1 MQGYD
6 PGPPTLRPLVEQAVP
21 DAPAKSALAPT
32 PGTPEAGGQRTVTVS
47 SPPGTGGFAP
57 APSIATGARLRA
69 RGAARREVPFRPVS
83 VAPPNVCKVTISV
96 PYRFG
101 GVPRPALGP
110 AADEGLA
117 RRLKALACTAPL
129 HDLDARKA
137 NLAGEYSVYAMA
149 EIALSAIDLV
159 TLNMDFDTGA
169 DHEQVILRL
178 LPRAAAQAP
187 RRPAAEHERVARWV
201 LENLINVG
209 SVDRG
214 FRAVYGTFG
223 ADGEYVRRDYDF
235 KLVEEVPG
243 PDGGV
248 YLRTTDEA
256 VNVLVGALDTDV
268 TSAQIAA
275 EVKLEVLISRGRL
288 ADARLAAEQARYRTV
303 QYAESLRRA
312 LEATRRNVRA
322 VDWLQAVPDL
332 IAEALDH
339 VADRYRHENAI
350 LTNIR
355 RARDEAESPDERTGE
370 HKRRAAEL
378 VDIVKDCIRR
388 HTQLQS
394 RLLEAGPLF
403 RAEQDRQAFAP
414 PRAQSGT
421 DLYGQVLAPVLTLPV
436 ERATR
441 ATDAFFAEGA
451 GLRTPPVVRIGDLV
465 DVLLTPPVERDH
477 LGAEMP
483 QPDLTE
489 TPDDSRFND
498 RQLDSALDLL
508 DLPPDAPRRLSGLLA
523 EARRSDPELPYLLA
537 LLAVHA
543 ASPPVGVAYRQGEE
557 RLLFAVD
564 DGTPLDDP
572 EFGGADLIVGTA
584 LLDAA
589 GMAAERAS

>member
-1 MQGYD
+1 MTFPAQG
-6 PGPPTLRPLVEQAVP
+6 PA
-21 DAPAKSALAPT
+21 APQLN
-32 PGTPEAGGQRTVTVS
+32 GVNR
-47 SPPGTGGFAP
+47 P
-57 APSIATGARLRA
+57 AP
-69 RGAARREVPFRPVS
+69 
-83 VAPPNVCKVTISV
+83 
-96 PYRFG
+96 
-101 GVPRPALGP
+101 GP

-117 RRLKALACTAPL
+117 RRLRALACTAPL

-137 NLAGEYSVYAMA
+137 NLAGEYGGYAMA
-149 EIALSAIDLV
+149 EVALAVIDLV

-169 DHEQVILRL
+169 DHEEIVAKV
-178 LPRAAAQAP
+178 LPRVAAQAP
-187 RRPAAEHERVARWV
+187 GRPTAEHERVARWV

-214 FRAVYGTFG
+214 FRAVYGTFTT
-223 ADGEYVRRDYDF
+223 DGEYVRRDYDF

-243 PDGGV
+243 AGGTV
-248 YLRTTDEA
+248 YLRATDEA

-288 ADARLAAEQARYRTV
+288 ADAQLAAEQARYRTV
-303 QYAESLRRA
+303 QYAETLRRT
-312 LEATRRNVRA
+312 LDATRRNVRA
-322 VDWLQAVPDL
+322 VDWLETVPDM
-332 IAEALDH
+332 INEALDH

-355 RARDEAESPDERTGE
+355 KARDESEEPE

-403 RAEQDRQAFAP
+403 RAEQDRQAFATP
-414 PRAQSGT
+414 AARAGL
-421 DLYGQVLAPVLTLPV
+421 DLYGQLVAPVLPLPV
-436 ERATR
+436 EQATR
-441 ATDAFFAEGA
+441 VTDAFFAHGT
-451 GLRTPPVVRIGDLV
+451 GLRTPAAVRVGDLV
-465 DVLLTPPVERDH
+465 EMLLTPPVEREH

-483 QPDLTE
+483 EPDLVA
-489 TPDDSRFND
+489 TPDDSRFSEA
-498 RQLDSALDLL
+498 QLDAATALL

-523 EARRSDPELPYLLA
+523 EARRSDPELPYLVA

-543 ASPPVGVAYRQGEE
+543 ASPPVGTAYRQGEQQ
-557 RLLFAVD
+557 LLFAVD
-564 DGTPLDDP
+564 DGTELADP

-589 GMAAERAS
+589 GMAADRSEVA

>member
-1 MQGYD
+1 MTTTADQTA
-6 PGPPTLRPLVEQAVP
+6 PPPPARPAAQ
-21 DAPAKSALAPT
+21 
-32 PGTPEAGGQRTVTVS
+32 
-47 SPPGTGGFAP
+47 PPGQYGPAGRP
-57 APSIATGARLRA
+57 AP
-69 RGAARREVPFRPVS
+69 
-83 VAPPNVCKVTISV
+83 
-96 PYRFG
+96 
-101 GVPRPALGP
+101 GP

-129 HDLDARKA
+129 HDLDARKV

-149 EIALSAIDLV
+149 EVGLAAIDLV
-159 TLNMDFDTGA
+159 TLHMDFDTGA
-169 DHEQVILRL
+169 DRELVLARL
-178 LPRAAAQAP
+178 LPRVAAQNP
-187 RRPAAEHERVARWV
+187 GRPAAEHQRVARWV
-201 LENLINVG
+201 LESLINVG

-223 ADGEYVRRDYDF
+223 PDGGYVRRDYDF

-275 EVKLEVLISRGRL
+275 EVKLEVLIRRGRL
-288 ADARLAAEQARYRTV
+288 ADAQLAAEQARYRTV
-303 QYAESLRRA
+303 QYAETLRRA

-322 VDWLQAVPDL
+322 VDWTVAVPDM

-355 RARDEAESPDERTGE
+355 RARDESEDPE

-388 HTQLQS
+388 HTQLQT

-403 RAEQDRQAFAP
+403 RAEQDRQAFAAP
-414 PRAQSGT
+414 AARAGV
-421 DLYGQVLAPVLTLPV
+421 DLYGQLLAPLLPLPV

-441 ATDAFFAEGA
+441 PTDAFFRRGT
-451 GLRTPPVVRIGDLV
+451 GLRTPAAVRISDLV
-465 DVLLTPPVERDH
+465 EMLLTPPAEREH
-477 LGAEMP
+477 LGAELP
-483 QPDLTE
+483 EPDLVA
-489 TPDDSRFND
+489 TPDDSRFSEE
-498 RQLDSALDLL
+498 QLDAALHLL
-508 DLPPDAPRRLSGLLA
+508 DLPADAPRRLSGLLA
-523 EARRSDPELPYLLA
+523 DARRQDPELPYLVA

-543 ASPPVGVAYRQGEE
+543 ASPPVGTAYRQGED

-564 DGTPLDDP
+564 DGTQLHDL
-572 EFGGADLIVGTA
+572 EFGGADLIVGSA
-584 LLDAA
+584 LLDSA
-589 GMAAERAS
+589 GMAADRSEAG

>member
-1 MQGYD
+1 MTSPASTD
-6 PGPPTLRPLVEQAVP
+6 RVPPQL
-21 DAPAKSALAPT
+21 SAA
-32 PGTPEAGGQRTVTVS
+32 
-47 SPPGTGGFAP
+47 
-57 APSIATGARLRA
+57 
-69 RGAARREVPFRPVS
+69 
-83 VAPPNVCKVTISV
+83 
-96 PYRFG
+96 
-101 GVPRPALGP
+101 PRPAPGP

-117 RRLKALACTAPL
+117 RRLRALACTAPL

-137 NLAGEYSVYAMA
+137 NLAGEYSVYGMA

-169 DHEQVILRL
+169 DHDHVVARL
-178 LPRAAAQAP
+178 LPRIAAQAP
-187 RRPAAEHERVARWV
+187 ERPAAEHERVARWV

-214 FRAVYGTFG
+214 FRAVYGTFA
-223 ADGEYVRRDYDF
+223 ADGSYVRRDYDF

-243 PDGGV
+243 FDGAV

-275 EVKLEVLISRGRL
+275 EVKLEVLIRRGRL
-288 ADARLAAEQARYRTV
+288 ADAQLAAEQARYRTV
-303 QYAESLRRA
+303 QYSETLRRA

-322 VDWLQAVPDL
+322 VDWLNAVPDM
-332 IAEALDH
+332 IGEALEH

-355 RARDEAESPDERTGE
+355 KARDEIEDAEN
-370 HKRRAAEL
+370 KRRAAEL

-403 RAEQDRQAFAP
+403 RAEQDRQAFSTP
-414 PRAQSGT
+414 MTSSGI
-421 DLYGQVLAPVLTLPV
+421 DLYGHLVAPVLPLPLEQASRV
-436 ERATR
+436 TG
-441 ATDAFFAEGA
+441 AFFTKGV
-451 GLRTPPVVRIGDLV
+451 GMRTPVSVRVADLV
-465 DVLLTPPVERDH
+465 EILLTPPVEREH

-483 QPDLTE
+483 EPDLIA
-489 TPDDSRFND
+489 TPDDSRFSEE
-498 RQLDSALDLL
+498 QLSAAKVLL
-508 DLPPDAPRRLSGLLA
+508 DLPADAPRRLSGLLS
-523 EARRSDPELPYLLA
+523 EARLADPDLPYLVA

-543 ASPPVGVAYRQGEE
+543 ASPAVGTAYRQGEE
-557 RLLFAVD
+557 KLLFAVD
-564 DGTPLDDP
+564 DGTELDDP

-584 LLDAA
+584 LLDAV
-589 GMAAERAS
+589 GMAADRTEAA

>member
-1 MQGYD
+1 M
-6 PGPPTLRPLVEQAVP
+6 
-21 DAPAKSALAPT
+21 
-32 PGTPEAGGQRTVTVS
+32 
-47 SPPGTGGFAP
+47 
-57 APSIATGARLRA
+57 
-69 RGAARREVPFRPVS
+69 S
-83 VAPPNVCKVTISV
+83 VAPPNVCVVTV
-96 PYRFG
+96 TTPYPTTG
-101 GVPRPALGP
+101 APRPAPGP

-129 HDLDARKA
+129 HDLDVRKA

-149 EIALSAIDLV
+149 EVALSAIDMV

-169 DHEQVILRL
+169 DPEQIVTRL
-178 LPRAAAQAP
+178 LPRVAAQSP
-187 RRPAAEHERVARWV
+187 RRPVEEHERVARWV

-223 ADGEYVRRDYDF
+223 ADGAYVRRDYDF
-235 KLVEEVPG
+235 KLIEEVPG
-243 PDGGV
+243 PGGGV

-288 ADARLAAEQARYRTV
+288 ADAQLAAEQARYRTV
-303 QYAESLRRA
+303 QYAETLRRA

-322 VDWLQAVPDL
+322 VDWLRAVPDM

-355 RARDEAESPDERTGE
+355 KARDEAEDPE

-403 RAEQDRQAFAP
+403 RAEQDRQAFASAP
-414 PRAQSGT
+414 ARAGL
-421 DLYGQVLAPVLTLPV
+421 DLYGQLVSPVLPLPV
-436 ERATR
+436 EQASRV
-441 ATDAFFAEGA
+441 TDAFFARGA
-451 GLRTPPVVRIGDLV
+451 GFRTPPAVRICDLV
-465 DVLLTPPVERDH
+465 DVLLTPPTEREH
-477 LGAEMP
+477 LGAAMP
-483 QPDLTE
+483 EPDLVA
-489 TPDDSRFND
+489 TPADSRFTEE
-498 RQLDSALDLL
+498 QLESALELL
-508 DLPPDAPRRLSGLLA
+508 DLPDDAPRRLSGLLA
-523 EARRSDPELPYLLA
+523 DARRRDPELPYLVA

-543 ASPPVGVAYRQGEE
+543 ASPPVGTAYRQGEP
-557 RLLFAVD
+557 RLLFSVD
-564 DGTPLDDP
+564 DGEELTDP

-584 LLDAA
+584 RLDTA
-589 GMAAERAS
+589 GMAAARSEIA

>member
-1 MQGYD
+1 M
-6 PGPPTLRPLVEQAVP
+6 PRHRSSHCRGPVRRV
-21 DAPAKSALAPT
+21 
-32 PGTPEAGGQRTVTVS
+32 
-47 SPPGTGGFAP
+47 P
-57 APSIATGARLRA
+57 APCRS
-69 RGAARREVPFRPVS
+69 VPFRSLS
-83 VAPPNVCKVTISV
+83 VAPPNVWGVTTTI
-96 PYRFG
+96 PYSLPG
-101 GVPRPALGP
+101 AARPAPGP

-129 HDLDARKA
+129 HDLDTRKA

-149 EIALSAIDLV
+149 EVALAAIDLV

-169 DHEQVILRL
+169 DHDQIVARL
-178 LPRAAAQAP
+178 LPRVAAQAP
-187 RRPAAEHERVARWV
+187 ARAQAEHERVARWV

-209 SVDRG
+209 SADRG
-214 FRAVYGTFG
+214 FRAVYGTFD
-223 ADGEYVRRDYDF
+223 ADGGYVRRDYDF
-235 KLVEEVPG
+235 KLIEEVPG
-243 PDGGV
+243 PGGSV

-288 ADARLAAEQARYRTV
+288 ADAQLAAEQARYRTV
-303 QYAESLRRA
+303 QYAETLRRT

-322 VDWLQAVPDL
+322 VDWLRTVPDM

-355 RARDEAESPDERTGE
+355 KARDEAEEPE

-403 RAEQDRQAFAP
+403 RAEQDRQAFAAP
-414 PRAQSGT
+414 PARAGL
-421 DLYGQVLAPVLTLPV
+421 DLYGQLVAPLLPLAV
-436 ERATR
+436 ERASR
-441 ATDAFFAEGA
+441 VTDAFFARGA
-451 GLRTPPVVRIGDLV
+451 GLRTPSAVRVTDLV
-465 DVLLTPPVERDH
+465 DLLLTPPLEREH

-483 QPDLTE
+483 EPDLVA
-489 TPDDSRFND
+489 TPDDSRFSEE
-498 RQLDSALDLL
+498 QLESALDLL
-508 DLPPDAPRRLSGLLA
+508 DLPHDAPRRLSGLLA
-523 EARRSDPELPYLLA
+523 DARRRDPELPYLLA
-537 LLAVHA
+537 LLAIHA
-543 ASPPVGVAYRQGEE
+543 ASPPVGTAYRQGEQ

-572 EFGGADLIVGTA
+572 EFGGADLILGTA
-584 LLDAA
+584 RLDAA
-589 GMAAERAS
+589 AMTAARAEPA

>member
-1 MQGYD
+1 MTTTVPYSL
-6 PGPPTLRPLVEQAVP
+6 PGAV
-21 DAPAKSALAPT
+21 
-32 PGTPEAGGQRTVTVS
+32 R
-47 SPPGTGGFAP
+47 P
-57 APSIATGARLRA
+57 AP
-69 RGAARREVPFRPVS
+69 
-83 VAPPNVCKVTISV
+83 
-96 PYRFG
+96 
-101 GVPRPALGP
+101 GP

-129 HDLDARKA
+129 HDLDVRKA

-149 EIALSAIDLV
+149 EVALAAIDLV

-169 DHEQVILRL
+169 DHDQIVARL
-178 LPRAAAQAP
+178 LPRVAAQAP
-187 RRPAAEHERVARWV
+187 TRVTVEHERVARWV

-209 SVDRG
+209 SADRG

-223 ADGEYVRRDYDF
+223 SDGAYVRRDYDF
-235 KLVEEVPG
+235 KLIEEVPG
-243 PDGGV
+243 PGGGV

-288 ADARLAAEQARYRTV
+288 ADAQLAAEQARYRTV
-303 QYAESLRRA
+303 QYAETLRRT

-322 VDWLQAVPDL
+322 VDWLQQVPDM

-355 RARDEAESPDERTGE
+355 KARDEAEDPE

-403 RAEQDRQAFAP
+403 RAEQDRQAFATP
-414 PRAQSGT
+414 PARAGV
-421 DLYGQVLAPVLTLPV
+421 DLYGQLVAPLLPLPV
-436 ERATR
+436 EQASRV
-441 ATDAFFAEGA
+441 TDAFFARGA
-451 GLRTPPVVRIGDLV
+451 GLRTPAAVRVADLV
-465 DVLLTPPVERDH
+465 ELLLTPPLEREH

-483 QPDLTE
+483 EPDLVA
-489 TPDDSRFND
+489 TPDDSRFSEE
-498 RQLDSALDLL
+498 QLESALELL
-508 DLPPDAPRRLSGLLA
+508 DLPHDAPRRLSGLLA
-523 EARRSDPELPYLLA
+523 EARHRDPDLPYLVA
-537 LLAVHA
+537 LLAIHA
-543 ASPPVGVAYRQGEE
+543 ASPPIGTAYRQGEPH
-557 RLLFAVD
+557 LLFAVD
-564 DGTPLDDP
+564 DGTLLEDP
-572 EFGGADLIVGTA
+572 DFGGADLILGTA
-584 LLDAA
+584 RLT
-589 GMAAERAS
+589 ASRGGAS

>member
-1 MQGYD
+1 M
-6 PGPPTLRPLVEQAVP
+6 TTAV
-21 DAPAKSALAPT
+21 SA
-32 PGTPEAGGQRTVTVS
+32 S
-47 SPPGTGGFAP
+47 SP
-57 APSIATGARLRA
+57 
-69 RGAARREVPFRPVS
+69 GAARP
-83 VAPPNVCKVTISV
+83 AP
-96 PYRFG
+96 
-101 GVPRPALGP
+101 GP

-117 RRLKALACTAPL
+117 RRLRALACTAPL

-137 NLAGEYSVYAMA
+137 NLAGEYGTYSMA
-149 EIALSAIDLV
+149 EVALAAIDLV
-159 TLNMDFDTGA
+159 TLHMDFDTGA
-169 DHEQVILRL
+169 DHEEIVARL
-178 LPRAAAQAP
+178 LPRVAAQAP

-223 ADGEYVRRDYDF
+223 PDGEYVRRDYDF
-235 KLVEEVPG
+235 KLIEEVPG
-243 PDGGV
+243 PGGGV

-275 EVKLEVLISRGRL
+275 EVKLEVLVSRGRL
-288 ADARLAAEQARYRTV
+288 ADAQLAAEQARYRTV
-303 QYAESLRRA
+303 QYAETLRRT

-322 VDWLQAVPDL
+322 VDWLNAVPDM

-355 RARDEAESPDERTGE
+355 RARDEAPADKNPG
-370 HKRRAAEL
+370 HKLRAAEL

-414 PRAQSGT
+414 PAAGAGL
-421 DLYGQVLAPVLTLPV
+421 DLYGQLLAPVLPLPV
-436 ERATR
+436 ERATKV
-441 ATDAFFAEGA
+441 TDAFFARGT
-451 GLRTPPVVRIGDLV
+451 GLRTPAAVRLGDLTEM
-465 DVLLTPPVERDH
+465 LLTPPAPREH

-483 QPDLTE
+483 EPDLVA
-489 TPDDSRFND
+489 TPDDSRFSEEQMEAA
-498 RQLDSALDLL
+498 RELL
-508 DLPPDAPRRLSGLLA
+508 DLPADAPRRLSGLLA
-523 EARRSDPELPYLLA
+523 EARRRDPELPYLVA

-543 ASPPVGVAYRQGEE
+543 ASPPVGTAYRQGER

-564 DGTPLDDP
+564 DGTELDDP
-572 EFGGADLIVGTA
+572 EFGGADLVVGTA

-589 GMAAERAS
+589 GMAADRTEVAS

>member
-1 MQGYD
+1 MTS
-6 PGPPTLRPLVEQAVP
+6 PAVT
-21 DAPAKSALAPT
+21 DT
-32 PGTPEAGGQRTVTVS
+32 
-47 SPPGTGGFAP
+47 
-57 APSIATGARLRA
+57 
-69 RGAARREVPFRPVS
+69 
-83 VAPPNVCKVTISV
+83 APPQLSA
-96 PYRFG
+96 G
-101 GVPRPALGP
+101 PRPAQGP

-117 RRLKALACTAPL
+117 RRLRALACTAPL
-129 HDLDARKA
+129 HDLDVRKA
-137 NLAGEYSVYAMA
+137 NLAGEYTVYAMA
-149 EIALSAIDLV
+149 EVALSAIDLV

-169 DHEQVILRL
+169 DHEQIVARL
-178 LPRAAAQAP
+178 LPRVAAQAP

-214 FRAVYGTFG
+214 FRAVYGTF
-223 ADGEYVRRDYDF
+223 APDGTYVRRDYDF
-235 KLVEEVPG
+235 KLLEEVPG
-243 PDGGV
+243 YGGGGV

-275 EVKLEVLISRGRL
+275 EVKLEVLINRGRL
-288 ADARLAAEQARYRTV
+288 ADAQLAAEQARYRTV
-303 QYAESLRRA
+303 QYAETLRKA
-312 LEATRRNVRA
+312 LDATRRNVRA
-322 VDWLQAVPDL
+322 VDWLRAVPDM

-355 RARDEAESPDERTGE
+355 KARDESEDPEQ
-370 HKRRAAEL
+370 KRRAAEL

-403 RAEQDRQAFAP
+403 RAEQDRQAFAAP
-414 PRAQSGT
+414 TARAGL
-421 DLYGQVLAPVLTLPV
+421 DLYGQLLAPLLPLPA

-441 ATDAFFAEGA
+441 VTDAFFARGT
-451 GLRTPPVVRIGDLV
+451 GLRTPVSVRVGDLV
-465 DVLLTPPVERDH
+465 DLLLTPPVEREH

-483 QPDLTE
+483 EPDLIA
-489 TPDDSRFND
+489 TPDDSRFSEE
-498 RQLDSALDLL
+498 QLASAMDLL
-508 DLPPDAPRRLSGLLA
+508 DLPSDAPRRLSGLLA
-523 EARRSDPELPYLLA
+523 EARLRDPELPYLVA

-543 ASPPVGVAYRQGEE
+543 ASPPVGTAYRQGEE
-557 RLLFAVD
+557 KLLFAVD
-564 DGTPLDDP
+564 DGTELDDE

-589 GMAAERAS
+589 GMAADRTEAA

>member
-1 MQGYD
+1 M
-6 PGPPTLRPLVEQAVP
+6 TS
-21 DAPAKSALAPT
+21 PASTDLAP
-32 PGTPEAGGQRTVTVS
+32 PQLS
-47 SPPGTGGFAP
+47 TG
-57 APSIATGARLRA
+57 
-69 RGAARREVPFRPVS
+69 
-83 VAPPNVCKVTISV
+83 
-96 PYRFG
+96 
-101 GVPRPALGP
+101 PRPAQGP

-117 RRLKALACTAPL
+117 RRLRALACTAPL

-137 NLAGEYSVYAMA
+137 NLAGEYTVYAMA
-149 EIALSAIDLV
+149 EVALAAIDLI

-169 DHEQVILRL
+169 DHEQIVARL
-178 LPRAAAQAP
+178 LPRVAAQAP
-187 RRPAAEHERVARWV
+187 DRPAAEHERVARWV

-223 ADGEYVRRDYDF
+223 TDGAYVRRDYDF
-235 KLVEEVPG
+235 KLIEEVPG
-243 PDGGV
+243 YGGGV

-275 EVKLEVLISRGRL
+275 EVKLEVLINRGRL
-288 ADARLAAEQARYRTV
+288 ADAQLAAEQARYRTV
-303 QYAESLRRA
+303 QYAETLRKT

-322 VDWLQAVPDL
+322 VDWLQTVPDM

-355 RARDEAESPDERTGE
+355 RARDEAEAASDAKTAE

-403 RAEQDRQAFAP
+403 RAEQDRQAFATP
-414 PRAQSGT
+414 TAYTGL
-421 DLYGQVLAPVLTLPV
+421 DLYGQLVAPVLPLPV

-441 ATDAFFAEGA
+441 VTDAFFARGT
-451 GLRTPPVVRIGDLV
+451 GLRTPTSVRLGDLV
-465 DVLLTPPVERDH
+465 DLLLTPPVEREH

-483 QPDLTE
+483 EPDLIA
-489 TPDDSRFND
+489 TPDDSRFSEE
-498 RQLDSALDLL
+498 QLASAMRLL
-508 DLPPDAPRRLSGLLA
+508 DLEHDAPRRLSGLLG
-523 EARRSDPELPYLLA
+523 EARRLDPDLPYLVA

-543 ASPPVGVAYRQGEE
+543 ASPPVGTAYRQGEE

-589 GMAAERAS
+589 GMAADRTEAT

>member
-1 MQGYD
+1 MTFSA
-6 PGPPTLRPLVEQAVP
+6 PGAA
-21 DAPAKSALAPT
+21 APQLN
-32 PGTPEAGGQRTVTVS
+32 
-47 SPPGTGGFAP
+47 GTGRP
-57 APSIATGARLRA
+57 AP
-69 RGAARREVPFRPVS
+69 
-83 VAPPNVCKVTISV
+83 
-96 PYRFG
+96 
-101 GVPRPALGP
+101 GP

-117 RRLKALACTAPL
+117 RRLRALACTAPL

-137 NLAGEYSVYAMA
+137 NLAGEYGVYAMA
-149 EIALSAIDLV
+149 EVALAVIDLV

-169 DHEQVILRL
+169 DHEEIVAKV
-178 LPRAAAQAP
+178 LPRVAAQAP
-187 RRPAAEHERVARWV
+187 DRPTAEHERVARWV

-214 FRAVYGTFG
+214 FRAVYGTFTTDG
-223 ADGEYVRRDYDF
+223 AYVRRDYDF

-243 PDGGV
+243 AGGTV
-248 YLRTTDEA
+248 YLRATDEA

-288 ADARLAAEQARYRTV
+288 ADAQLAAEQARYRTV
-303 QYAESLRRA
+303 QYAETLRRT
-312 LEATRRNVRA
+312 LEATRRNVRS
-322 VDWLQAVPDL
+322 VDWLHTVPDM
-332 IAEALDH
+332 INEALDH

-355 RARDEAESPDERTGE
+355 KARDEAEAVDARTGE

-403 RAEQDRQAFAP
+403 RAEQDRQAFAAP
-414 PRAQSGT
+414 AARTGL
-421 DLYGQVLAPVLTLPV
+421 DLHGQLVAPLLPLPV
-436 ERATR
+436 EQATLV
-441 ATDAFFAEGA
+441 TDAFFAHGT
-451 GLRTPPVVRIGDLV
+451 GLRTPTAVRVGDLV
-465 DVLLTPPVERDH
+465 EVLLTPPAEREH

-483 QPDLTE
+483 EPDLVA
-489 TPDDSRFND
+489 TPDDSRFSEA
-498 RQLDSALDLL
+498 QLDAATALL
-508 DLPPDAPRRLSGLLA
+508 DLPADAPRRLSGLLA
-523 EARRSDPELPYLLA
+523 EARRSDPELPYLVA

-543 ASPPVGVAYRQGEE
+543 ASPPVGTAYRQGEQH
-557 RLLFAVD
+557 LLFAVD
-564 DGTPLDDP
+564 DGTELVDP

-589 GMAAERAS
+589 GMAADRSEVA

>member
-1 MQGYD
+1 MTS
-6 PGPPTLRPLVEQAVP
+6 PAVT
-21 DAPAKSALAPT
+21 DT
-32 PGTPEAGGQRTVTVS
+32 
-47 SPPGTGGFAP
+47 
-57 APSIATGARLRA
+57 
-69 RGAARREVPFRPVS
+69 
-83 VAPPNVCKVTISV
+83 APPQLSA
-96 PYRFG
+96 G
-101 GVPRPALGP
+101 PRPALGP

-117 RRLKALACTAPL
+117 RRLRALACTAPL
-129 HDLDARKA
+129 HDLDVRKA

-149 EIALSAIDLV
+149 EVALSAIDLV

-169 DHEQVILRL
+169 DHEQIVARL
-178 LPRAAAQAP
+178 IPRVAAQAP

-214 FRAVYGTFG
+214 FRAVYGTF
-223 ADGEYVRRDYDF
+223 APDGTYVRRDYDF
-235 KLVEEVPG
+235 KLIEEVPG
-243 PDGGV
+243 YGGGV

-288 ADARLAAEQARYRTV
+288 ADAQLAAEQARYRTV
-303 QYAESLRRA
+303 QYSETLRRA
-312 LEATRRNVRA
+312 LDATRRNVRA
-322 VDWLQAVPDL
+322 VDWLESVPDM

-355 RARDEAESPDERTGE
+355 KARDESEAVFESKAGE

-394 RLLEAGPLF
+394 RLLDAGPLF
-403 RAEQDRQAFAP
+403 RAEQDRQAFATP
-414 PRAQSGT
+414 TAKSGL
-421 DLYGQVLAPVLTLPV
+421 DLYGQLVAPLLPLPV
-436 ERATR
+436 EQASRVTN
-441 ATDAFFAEGA
+441 AFFAHGT
-451 GLRTPPVVRIGDLV
+451 GLRTPVSVRVGDLV
-465 DVLLTPPVERDH
+465 DILLTPPQEREH
-477 LGAEMP
+477 LGVEMP
-483 QPDLTE
+483 EPDLIA
-489 TPDDSRFND
+489 TPDDSRFSEE
-498 RQLDSALDLL
+498 QLANAMELL
-508 DLPPDAPRRLSGLLA
+508 DLPSDAPRRLSGLLA
-523 EARRSDPELPYLLA
+523 DARLQDPELPYLVA

-543 ASPPVGVAYRQGEE
+543 ASPPVGTAYRQGEE
-557 RLLFAVD
+557 KLLFAVD
-564 DGTPLDDP
+564 DGTELDDK

-589 GMAAERAS
+589 GMAAGRTEAT

>member
-1 MQGYD
+1 M
-6 PGPPTLRPLVEQAVP
+6 TS
-21 DAPAKSALAPT
+21 PAST
-32 PGTPEAGGQRTVTVS
+32 D
-47 SPPGTGGFAP
+47 
-57 APSIATGARLRA
+57 
-69 RGAARREVPFRPVS
+69 
-83 VAPPNVCKVTISV
+83 SV
-96 PYRFG
+96 PAQLSAG
-101 GVPRPALGP
+101 PRPAPGP

-117 RRLKALACTAPL
+117 RRLRALACTAPL

-137 NLAGEYSVYAMA
+137 NLAGEYSVYGMA
-149 EIALSAIDLV
+149 EVALAAIDLV

-169 DHEQVILRL
+169 DHEQIVARL
-178 LPRAAAQAP
+178 VPRIAAQAP
-187 RRPAAEHERVARWV
+187 HRPAAEHERVARWV

-214 FRAVYGTFG
+214 FRAVYGTF
-223 ADGEYVRRDYDF
+223 APDGTYVRRDYDF
-235 KLVEEVPG
+235 KLIEEVPG
-243 PDGGV
+243 PGGTV

-275 EVKLEVLISRGRL
+275 EVKLEVLVNRGRL
-288 ADARLAAEQARYRTV
+288 ADAQLAAEQARYRTV
-303 QYAESLRRA
+303 QYSETLRRA

-322 VDWLQAVPDL
+322 VDWLNAVPDM

-355 RARDEAESPDERTGE
+355 KARDETEDSGN
-370 HKRRAAEL
+370 KRRAAEL

-414 PRAQSGT
+414 AAATSGT
-421 DLYGQVLAPVLTLPV
+421 DLYGHLLAPALPLPL
-436 ERATR
+436 ERAVR
-441 ATDAFFAEGA
+441 VTDAFFASA
-451 GLRTPPVVRIGDLV
+451 TGLRTPGSVRVGDLV
-465 DVLLTPPVERDH
+465 DILLTPPVEREH

-483 QPDLTE
+483 EPDLIA
-489 TPDDSRFND
+489 TPDDSRFSEE
-498 RQLDSALDLL
+498 QLAAAMELL
-508 DLPPDAPRRLSGLLA
+508 DLPADAPRRLSGLLA
-523 EARRSDPELPYLLA
+523 QARGQDPELPYLVA

-543 ASPPVGVAYRQGEE
+543 ASPAVGTAYRQGEQK
-557 RLLFAVD
+557 LLFAVD
-564 DGTPLDDP
+564 DGTELDDP

-589 GMAAERAS
+589 GMAADRTEAA

>member
-1 MQGYD
+1 V
-6 PGPPTLRPLVEQAVP
+6 TS
-21 DAPAKSALAPT
+21 PAST
-32 PGTPEAGGQRTVTVS
+32 D
-47 SPPGTGGFAP
+47 
-57 APSIATGARLRA
+57 
-69 RGAARREVPFRPVS
+69 
-83 VAPPNVCKVTISV
+83 SV
-96 PYRFG
+96 PPQLSAG
-101 GVPRPALGP
+101 PRPALGP

-117 RRLKALACTAPL
+117 RRLRALACTAPL

-137 NLAGEYSVYAMA
+137 NLAGEYSVYGMA
-149 EIALSAIDLV
+149 EVALAAIDLV

-169 DHEQVILRL
+169 DHDQIVARL
-178 LPRAAAQAP
+178 IPRIAAQAE

-223 ADGEYVRRDYDF
+223 ADGTYVRRDYDF
-235 KLVEEVPG
+235 KLIEEVPG
-243 PDGGV
+243 PGGTV

-288 ADARLAAEQARYRTV
+288 ADAQLAAEQARYRTV
-303 QYAESLRRA
+303 QYSETLRRA
-312 LEATRRNVRA
+312 LDATRRNVRA
-322 VDWLQAVPDL
+322 VDWLSTVPDM
-332 IAEALDH
+332 IAEALEH

-355 RARDEAESPDERTGE
+355 KARDESEDPEQ
-370 HKRRAAEL
+370 KRRAAEL

-403 RAEQDRQAFAP
+403 RAEQDRQAFATP
-414 PRAQSGT
+414 MTTSGT
-421 DLYGQVLAPVLTLPV
+421 DLYGHLLSPVLPLPLEQAV
-436 ERATR
+436 RV
-441 ATDAFFAEGA
+441 TDAFFGRGT
-451 GLRTPPVVRIGDLV
+451 GLRTPVSVRVGDLV
-465 DVLLTPPVERDH
+465 DILLTPPVEREH

-483 QPDLTE
+483 EPDLIA
-489 TPDDSRFND
+489 TPDDSRFSEE
-498 RQLDSALDLL
+498 QMAAAQELL
-508 DLPPDAPRRLSGLLA
+508 DLPADAPRRLSGLLA
-523 EARRSDPELPYLLA
+523 QARRQDPELPYLVA

-543 ASPPVGVAYRQGEE
+543 ASPPVGTAYRQGEQK
-557 RLLFAVD
+557 LLFAVD
-564 DGTPLDDP
+564 DGTELDDP

-589 GMAAERAS
+589 GMAADRTEAA